1 MNIPVVQIAKQPMNT
16 KKTQPSKSSAASI
29 QLPLEQ
35 ISPSKLQP
43 RSYFSPERMA
53 ELTESVKQHGVIQ
66 PILVRPFGKD
76 HYELVAGERRYQA
89 ARAAGLTQV
98 PAVVRDMNDAEALR
112 YALMENLQ
120 REDLNPVEE
129 TEGILKLLELS
140 LQTGRSEVISLL
152 NQMSKADRGLADN
165 VIRQED
171 RQAILSV
178 FQSLGRLSPESFRT
192 NRLPILNLP
201 PDVRDAI
208 RQGQINY
215 TKGREIGK
223 IKDADLRAEIL
234 KEASAESLSLREIR
248 ERINEQQQGTDRD
261 ALPTRM
267 EAVTKKIKQLKVWDD
282 PDKREKV
289 EALLAEMEMLLS
301 EE

>member
-1 MNIPVVQIAKQPMNT
+1 MNT
-16 KKTQPSKSSAASI
+16 KKTQTPKSSAASI
-29 QLPLEQ
+29 QLPLDQ

-53 ELTESVKQHGVIQ
+53 ELTESVKQHGVVQ
-66 PILVRPFGKD
+66 PILVRPFGTD
-76 HYELVAGERRYQA
+76 HYELVAGERRYLA

-98 PAVVRDMNDAEALR
+98 PAVVREMNDAEALQ

-140 LQTGRSEVISLL
+140 LKTGRSQVISLL
-152 NQMSKADRGLADN
+152 NQMSKAERGLADKT
-165 VIRQED
+165 IPPED
-171 RQAILSV
+171 REAILSV

-201 PDVRDAI
+201 AEVLNAI
-208 RQGQINY
+208 RQGRINY
-215 TKGREIGK
+215 TKGRMIGK

-234 KEASAESLSLREIR
+234 KEASAYSLSLSEIR

-267 EAVTKKIKQLKVWDD
+267 EAMTKKIKQLKVWDD
-282 PDKREKV
+282 LDKREKV
-289 EALLAEMEMLLS
+289 EALLAEMELLLS

>member
-1 MNIPVVQIAKQPMNT
+1 
-16 KKTQPSKSSAASI
+16 
-29 QLPLEQ
+29 
-35 ISPSKLQP
+35 
-43 RSYFSPERMA
+43 MA
-53 ELTESVKQHGVIQ
+53 ELTDSVKQHGVVQ
-66 PILVRPFGKD
+66 PILVRLVGKD
-76 HYELVAGERRYQA
+76 QYELVAGERRYQA

-98 PAVVRDMNDAEALR
+98 PAVVREMNDAEALQ

-140 LQTGRSEVISLL
+140 LKTGRSEVISLL
-152 NQMSKADRGLADN
+152 NQMSKAERGLADK
-165 VIRQED
+165 VIRPED
-171 RQAILSV
+171 REAILSV

-201 PDVRDAI
+201 AEVLNAI
-208 RQGQINY
+208 RQGRINY
-215 TKGREIGK
+215 TKGRMIGR

-234 KEASAESLSLREIR
+234 KEASAYSLSLSEIR
-248 ERINEQQQGTDRD
+248 ERIEEQQQATERD

>member
-1 MNIPVVQIAKQPMNT
+1 VVQITKQRMNT
-16 KKTQPSKSSAASI
+16 KKTQTPKSSAASI
-29 QLPLEQ
+29 QLPLDQ

-43 RSYFSPERMA
+43 RSYFCAERMA
-53 ELTESVKQHGVIQ
+53 ELTDSVKQHGVVQ
-66 PILVRPFGKD
+66 PILVRLVGKD
-76 HYELVAGERRYQA
+76 QYELVAGERRYQA

-98 PAVVRDMNDAEALR
+98 PAVVREMNDAEALQ

-140 LQTGRSEVISLL
+140 LKTGRSEVISLL
-152 NQMSKADRGLADN
+152 NQMSKAERGLADK
-165 VIRQED
+165 VIRPED
-171 RQAILSV
+171 REAILSV

-201 PDVRDAI
+201 AEVLNAI
-208 RQGQINY
+208 RQGRINY
-215 TKGREIGK
+215 TKGRMIGR

-234 KEASAESLSLREIR
+234 KEASAYSLSLSEIR
-248 ERINEQQQGTDRD
+248 ERIEEQQQATERD

>member
-1 MNIPVVQIAKQPMNT
+1 MNT
-16 KKTQPSKSSAASI
+16 KRTQTSKSSVASN
-29 QLPLEQ
+29 QLPLDQ

-43 RSYFSPERMA
+43 RSYFSPESMA
-53 ELTESVKQHGVIQ
+53 ELTESVKQHGVVQ
-66 PILVRPFGKD
+66 PILVRPVGKD
-76 HYELVAGERRYQA
+76 QYELVAGERRYQA

-98 PAVVRDMNDAEALR
+98 PAVVREMNDAEALQC
-112 YALMENLQ
+112 ALMENLQ

-140 LQTGRSEVISLL
+140 LQTGPSEVISLL

-201 PDVRDAI
+201 AEVLNAI

-223 IKDADLRAEIL
+223 IKDTDLRAEIL

-248 ERINEQQQGTDRD
+248 ERIRKQQQHQSTERD
-261 ALPTRM
+261 TLLTRM
-267 EAVTKKIKQLKVWDD
+267 EAMTNKIKKLKVWDD

-301 EE
+301 DE

>member
-1 MNIPVVQIAKQPMNT
+1 MNT
-16 KKTQPSKSSAASI
+16 KKTQTPKSSLASNL
-29 QLPLEQ
+29 LPLDQ

-53 ELTESVKQHGVIQ
+53 ELTESVKQYGVVQ

-98 PAVVRDMNDAEALR
+98 PAVVREMNDAEALQ

-129 TEGILKLLELS
+129 TEGILKMLELS

-152 NQMSKADRGLADN
+152 NQMSKAERGLADN

-171 RQAILSV
+171 REAILSV

-201 PDVRDAI
+201 PDVMDAI

-223 IKDADLRAEIL
+223 IKEADLRAEIL
-234 KEASAESLSLREIR
+234 KEATADSLSLREIR
-248 ERINEQQQGTDRD
+248 ERIKAQQQGRERD

-267 EAVTKKIKQLKVWDD
+267 EAMTRKIKQLKVWDD

-289 EALLAEMEMLLS
+289 EALLAEMEMLLYY
-301 EE
+301 E

>member
-1 MNIPVVQIAKQPMNT
+1 MVQIPKQPMNT
-16 KKTQPSKSSAASI
+16 KRTQTSKSSVASN
-29 QLPLEQ
+29 QLPLDQ

-43 RSYFSPERMA
+43 RSYFSPESMA
-53 ELTESVKQHGVIQ
+53 ELTESVKQHGVVQ
-66 PILVRPFGKD
+66 PILVRPVGKD
-76 HYELVAGERRYQA
+76 QYELVAGERRYQA

-98 PAVVRDMNDAEALR
+98 PAVVREMNDAEALQC
-112 YALMENLQ
+112 ALMENLQ

-140 LQTGRSEVISLL
+140 LQTGPSEVISLL

-201 PDVRDAI
+201 AEVLNAI

-223 IKDADLRAEIL
+223 IKDTDLRAEIL

-248 ERINEQQQGTDRD
+248 ERIRKQQQHQSTERD
-261 ALPTRM
+261 TLLTRM
-267 EAVTKKIKQLKVWDD
+267 EAMTNKIKKLKVWDD

-301 EE
+301 DE

>member
-1 MNIPVVQIAKQPMNT
+1 
-16 KKTQPSKSSAASI
+16 
-29 QLPLEQ
+29 
-35 ISPSKLQP
+35 
-43 RSYFSPERMA
+43 MA
-53 ELTESVKQHGVIQ
+53 ELTESVKQHGVVQ
-66 PILVRPFGKD
+66 PILVRPFGRD
-76 HYELVAGERRYQA
+76 HYELVAGERRYLA

-98 PAVVRDMNDAEALR
+98 PAVVREMNDAEALR

-140 LQTGRSEVISLL
+140 LKTGRSEVISLL

-201 PDVRDAI
+201 PEVLHAI
-208 RQGQINY
+208 REGRINY

-223 IKDADLRAEIL
+223 IKDADLRAQIL

-248 ERINEQQQGTDRD
+248 ERIRKQQQSTERD
-261 ALPTRM
+261 TLLTRM
-267 EAVTKKIKQLKVWDD
+267 EAMTNKIKKLKVWDD

-301 EE
+301 DE